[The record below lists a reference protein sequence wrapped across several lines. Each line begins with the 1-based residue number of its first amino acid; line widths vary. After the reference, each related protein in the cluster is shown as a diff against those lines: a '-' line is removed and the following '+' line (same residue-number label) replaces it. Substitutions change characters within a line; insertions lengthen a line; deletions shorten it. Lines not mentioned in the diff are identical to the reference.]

1 LRDLGTRKTEYV
13 IARYES
19 HGHRFEILVKPR
31 LAFEFKSDGKVDIRE
46 VLVGDFIYKDA
57 RKGLKASEEA
67 VKKIFGTTDIY
78 KVAEEILRK
87 GELQLTTEQRRQLIE
102 AKKRK
107 IIDFIARN
115 CIDPRTKLPHPPR
128 RIELA
133 LEQVRVGIDPFKD
146 TESQALE
153 IIKKL
158 SRVLPIKI
166 AKSTVRVKVPPPY
179 SSRAYGVLAG
189 LGEVKRVTWLS
200 DGSLFMELE
209 IPAGMQQTLIDRV
222 NSISKGTAIVKIV
235 ETKW

>member
-1 LRDLGTRKTEYV
+1 MGTRKTEYV

-31 LAFEFKSDGKVDIRE
+31 LAFEFKSGGKVDIRE

-146 TESQALE
+146 TETQALE

-209 IPAGMQQTLIDRV
+209 IPAGMRQTLIDRV

>member
-1 LRDLGTRKTEYV
+1 MGTRKTEYV

-19 HGHRFEILVKPR
+19 HGHRFEILVKPK
-31 LAFEFKSDGKVDIRE
+31 LAFEFKSGGKVDIRE
-46 VLVGDFIYKDA
+46 ILIGDFIYKDA

-133 LEQVRVGIDPFKD
+133 LEQVRVGLDPFKD

>member
-1 LRDLGTRKTEYV
+1 LGTKKTEYV
-13 IARYES
+13 IARLES
-19 HGHRFEILVKPR
+19 HGHRFEILVKPD
-31 LAFEFKSDGKVDIRE
+31 LAFEFKSGAKIDTRE
-46 VLVGDFIYKDA
+46 ILVGDFIYKDA

-67 VKKIFGTTDIY
+67 VKKVFGTTDIY

-87 GELQLTTEQRRQLIE
+87 GELQLTTEQRRKLIE

-115 CIDPRTKLPHPPR
+115 CVDPRTKLPHPPR

-133 LEQVRVGIDPFKD
+133 LEQIRVGIDPFKD

-158 SRVLPIKI
+158 SRVLPIKM
-166 AKSTVRVKVPPPY
+166 AKAIVRVKIPPPY
-179 SSRAYGVLAG
+179 SSRAYGVLAS
-189 LGEVKRVTWLS
+189 LGDVKRVSWLS

-222 NSISKGTAIVKIV
+222 NSVSKGTGIVKIV

>member
-1 LRDLGTRKTEYV
+1 MGTRKTEYV

-19 HGHRFEILVKPR
+19 HGHRFEILVKPK
-31 LAFEFKSDGKVDIRE
+31 LAFELKSGGKVDIRE

-57 RKGLKASEEA
+57 KKGLKSSEEA
-67 VKKIFGTTDIY
+67 IRKVFGTTDIH

-133 LEQVRVGIDPFKD
+133 LEQIRVGIDPFKD
-146 TESQALE
+146 TESQAIE

-166 AKSTVRVKVPPPY
+166 AKSTVRIKVPPPY

-209 IPAGMQQTLIDRV
+209 IPAGMQQTLIDKV
-222 NSISKGTAIVKIV
+222 NSISKGTATVKII

>member
-1 LRDLGTRKTEYV
+1 MGTRKTEYV

-19 HGHRFEILVKPR
+19 HGHRFEVLVKPK
-31 LAFEFKSDGKVDIRE
+31 LAFEFKSGGKIDIRE
-46 VLVGDFIYKDA
+46 VLVGDFIYRDA

-67 VKKIFGTTDIY
+67 IKKVFKTTDVY

-87 GELQLTTEQRRQLIE
+87 GELQITTEQRRKLIE

-107 IIDFIARN
+107 IIDFIAKN

-133 LEQVRVGIDPFKD
+133 LEQVRVGIDPFKN

-166 AKSTVRVKVPPPY
+166 AKSIVRVKVPPPY
-179 SSRAYGVLAG
+179 SSRAYGVLAS
-189 LGEVKRVTWLS
+189 LGEVKRIKWLS

-209 IPAGMQQTLIDRV
+209 IPAGMQQTLIDKV
-222 NSISKGTAIVKIV
+222 NTISKGTAIVKIV